1 MLKNFIWNI
10 LYALTRALPH
20 HPRMTILLYHSIS
33 DSPDFFAVA
42 PEVFDRQM
50 RYVSE
55 RYEVVQLS
63 RAFEHASGKCV
74 EHDSVAI
81 SFDDG
86 YRDFLT
92 EVLPILERYRIPATV
107 FVLGDNPDRAE
118 LGTDHPL
125 LAPEDFAKFS
135 SLITVGSHSLVHKKL
150 TKMLVEDIVY
160 EMVLSRESVKERV
173 GTAPRYL
180 AYPKGSYNEAVMRL
194 ASEAGYEGAV
204 SVVERGVYSGDN
216 AYALPRVQIDSTT
229 TFRRFQAKL
238 TQAAD
243 WYYTLWSLARLK
255 RK

>member
-1 MLKNFIWNI
+1 MLKNLIWNI
-10 LYALTRALPH
+10 LYALARALPH
-20 HPRMTILLYHSIS
+20 QPRMTVLLYHSVS
-33 DSPDFFAVA
+33 DSPDFFAVS
-42 PEVFDRQM
+42 PDIFDRQM

-55 RYEVVQLS
+55 RYAVVSLS
-63 RAFEHASGKCV
+63 RAFEHAAGKCV
-74 EHDSVAI
+74 ERDSVAV

-92 EVLPILERYRIPATV
+92 EALPILERYQIPTTV

-135 SLITVGSHSLVHKKL
+135 PLVTVGSHTLVHKKL
-150 TKMLVEDIVY
+150 IKMSVEDAVR
-160 EMVLSRESVKERV
+160 ELSLSRESVKERT
-173 GTAPRYL
+173 GTVPRYL
-180 AYPKGSYNEAVMRL
+180 AYPKGSYNEVVMHL
-194 ASEAGYEGAV
+194 ASEAGYDGAV
-204 SVVERGVYSGDN
+204 SVVERGVHPGDS

-229 TFRRFQAKL
+229 SFLRFQAKL

-243 WYYTLWSLARLK
+243 WYYRLWSLARLK